1 MTIQS
6 QIASTAPKYG
16 RRVVTV
22 TQTMPDWRRH
32 EAYRRKNAAFEEWR
46 QKLHHGDRLPRGK
59 FFKGKKSGKKFI
71 VMDEFWQAFN
81 APKAKIGKVE

>member
-6 QIASTAPKYG
+6 QIASTTEKYG
-16 RRVVTV
+16 RRPVTV
-22 TQTMPDWRRH
+22 TQTMPDLRRH
-32 EAYRRKNAAFEEWR
+32 EAYRRRTAAFEEWR

-59 FFKGKKSGKKFI
+59 FFKGKKPGKKFI

-81 APKAKIGKVE
+81 ATTAKVGKVE

>member
-6 QIASTAPKYG
+6 QIAPTTAKYG
-16 RRVVTV
+16 RRLVTV

-32 EAYRRKNAAFEEWR
+32 EAYRRKTAAFEEWR

-59 FFKGKKSGKKFI
+59 FFKGKKPGKKFI

-81 APKAKIGKVE
+81 ATTAKVGKVE